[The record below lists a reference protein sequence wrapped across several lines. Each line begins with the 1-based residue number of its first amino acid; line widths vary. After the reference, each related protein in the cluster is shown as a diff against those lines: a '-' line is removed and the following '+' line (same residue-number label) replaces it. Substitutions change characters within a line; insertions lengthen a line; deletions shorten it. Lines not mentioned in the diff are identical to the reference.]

1 MDLKLIQYV
10 EALNES
16 TQFEASSPPSPKYV
30 RRTNAVLGKTTLI
43 VVSHQEPY
51 STPLPL
57 NVVWA
62 CFTKSSPMYRK
73 IYRRVS
79 KDPNPSMGTQHTWEL
94 LMAFDELWEDQYYA
108 EGDEPDSSG
117 DVPIA
122 TTDIR
127 GIVKLSGPADEGQEE
142 TPVVVTDTD
151 PRNFDPRYPLIHD
164 EMHDEKPLRRVKTT
178 GDNVLMDAGSEGNA
192 FIPIAQSETDSSYM
206 VLEFGEVYQQPTL
219 PASPA
224 SVSNLPYPPFAGQLR
239 IPELTVGE
247 RLNGCAIGKNLTIA
261 IIAFGA
267 NEPSSGFK
275 RYIGYYV
282 PTEVRVS
289 HNGGPSQVLPNNTL
303 TIAATGVYQISADLT
318 DAASGNTVTVGG
330 AVVGI

>member
-16 TQFEASSPPSPKYV
+16 TQFEASSPPSPKFV

-43 VVSHQEPY
+43 VVSHLEPH

-73 IYRRVS
+73 MYRRVS
-79 KDPNPSMGTQHTWEL
+79 KDPNPSMGTQHTWVL
-94 LMAFDELWEDQYYA
+94 LQALDELWEDQYYA
-108 EGDEPDSSG
+108 PGDEPDTSG
-117 DVPIA
+117 EVPIA
-122 TTDIR
+122 TTELR
-127 GIVKLSGPADEGQEE
+127 GIVKLSGPAAEGQE
-142 TPVVVTDTD
+142 TSPVVVCSTD
-151 PRNFDPRYPLIHD
+151 PRNFDARYPLLHD
-164 EMHDEKPLRRVKTT
+164 SMHAEKPLVSVKTT
-178 GDNVLMDAGSEGNA
+178 GDVVSMNAGSEGNA
-192 FIPIAQSETDSSYM
+192 FIPIAESETASSYIA
-206 VLEFGEVYQQPTL
+206 LEYGSVYQQPNL
-219 PASPA
+219 PASPSA
-224 SVSNLPYPPFAGQLR
+224 ATNLPYPPFDGQIR

-247 RLNGCAIGKNLTIA
+247 RINGCAVGKNLTIA

-267 NEPSSGFK
+267 NEPSSGFR

-303 TIAATGVYQISADLT
+303 TISATGIYQISADLT
-318 DAASGNTVTVGG
+318 DSVSGNTVTVGG